1 MYCFKC
7 GKEIDDNVK
16 FCPYCGKSQPNNIND
31 IPIENQKD
39 IIEDNNINNFNNKK
53 ASNKKN
59 KNIIIISACAVCIVI
74 ALAFGGYYLK
84 SSLDNKNSVIEQS
97 DTNLTE
103 ENDDIISTEEFISE
117 NEDVL
122 QQEDAQEKDLQVKDE
137 VVTQQAIVYEE
148 PVTYTP
154 QISAIRQQVQNELA
168 NIEQQSAMIEE
179 KFYATSIQMD
189 MNQYSG
195 QLFQLWDDYIN
206 ILWGY
211 LKDNLSESEF
221 NALKEEQID
230 WIINKE
236 STMKNAENSGG
247 TKEISQMNVNMIGF
261 QRTKQRVYELIE
273 YLP

>member
-103 ENDDIISTEEFISE
+103 ENNDIISTQEFVSE
-117 NEDVL
+117 NNEDVL
-122 QQEDAQEKDLQVKDE
+122 QQEDVQEKAPQVQDE
-137 VVTQQAIVYEE
+137 AVNQQPIVYEE

-154 QISAIRQQVQNELA
+154 QISAIRQQVQSELS
-168 NIEQQSAMIEE
+168 NLEQQTITIDNN
-179 KFYATSIQMD
+179 FYNCQSTLEY
-189 MNQYSG
+189 NQNSSK
-195 QLFQLWDDYIN
+195 LFQLWDDYIN
-206 ILWGY
+206 VLWGY
-211 LKDNLSESEF
+211 LKNNLSESEF
-221 NALKEEQID
+221 NALKQEQID
-230 WIINKE
+230 WIVAKE
-236 STMKNAENSGG
+236 KAIEEAGNYDGSGR
-247 TKEISQMNVNMIGF
+247 ILDMNMTGF
-261 QRTKQRVYELIE
+261 EWTKQRVYELVE